1 MKNQLLHA
9 ALFTPMS
16 DGRWGL
22 PLLLWGAPGTAKSA
36 TVTELARLYG
46 LPCEVLSP
54 GERGEGAFGVTPVP
68 EQIPG
73 DGTVLRYPPPE
84 WVAGLRD
91 EDGEER
97 GIVFVDEINTAPPA
111 IQPALL
117 GLIQERRIGGHQ
129 LGPRVR
135 VLGAANPVSQSAGGW
150 DLAAPV
156 ANRCGH
162 VEWPAPTAEEWGAWL
177 TGQQVDQEA
186 QRDALVEEEMVVAA
200 WPEAW
205 ALAAGTVAAFLRARP
220 NLLHK
225 MPPDG
230 SPEQG
235 RAWPS
240 PRTWEYATR
249 ALASARIHGLDDE
262 TTDELLAAF
271 VGAAAAGE
279 FLTWMIEADLPDPA
293 ALLDGTATFK
303 PDLKRLDRTE
313 AVLSACAT
321 LVTPAKA
328 DKRQARAAA
337 LWALCAEVA
346 RDAKDAVI
354 PAAIALCRAGL
365 QGAREAK
372 PVLAALHDVISASE
386 TGRR

>member
-1 MKNQLLHA
+1 
-9 ALFTPMS
+9 MS
-16 DGRWGL
+16 GGRWGL
-22 PLLLWGAPGTAKSA
+22 PLILWGAPGTAKSA
-36 TVTELARLYG
+36 TIVELARLYG

-68 EQIPG
+68 QQIPG
-73 DGTVLRYPPPE
+73 DGMMLTYPPPE

-91 EDGEER
+91 KDGEER
-97 GIVFVDEINTAPPA
+97 GIVFVDEINTCPPA

-135 VLGAANPVSQSAGGW
+135 VLGAANPVNQSAGGW
-150 DLAAPV
+150 DLAPPV
-156 ANRCGH
+156 ANRGGH
-162 VEWPAPTAEEWGAWL
+162 VEWPPPTVPYWNSWLRSQTEE
-177 TGQQVDQEA
+177 QETP
-186 QRDALVEEEMVVAA
+186 RNPLLEEEMVLAA
-200 WPEAW
+200 WPAAW
-205 ALAAGTVAAFLRARP
+205 AWAIGVITGFLGVRP
-220 NLLHK
+220 ELLHK

-262 TTDELLAAF
+262 TTDELLSAF
-271 VGAAAAGE
+271 IGAAAAGE
-279 FLTWMIEADLPDPA
+279 LATWMIEADLPDPA
-293 ALLDGTATFK
+293 ALLDGTVVFT
-303 PDLKRLDRTE
+303 PDPRRLDRTE
-313 AVLSACAT
+313 AVLSACAC
-321 LVTPAKA
+321 LVVPSRA

-337 LWALCAEVA
+337 LWTLCALVA
-346 RDAKDAVI
+346 EQAKDAVI

-365 QGAREAK
+365 QGVKEAK
-372 PVLAALHDVISASE
+372 PVLAALHDVISAAE
-386 TGRR
+386 TTNR